1 MNKEKLKK
9 RARDTIVF
17 IALMFLSVGLYAQA
31 LTVKGKVLDGEG
43 YAIAGVAVIVEGTT
57 IGTVTND
64 EGDYVLNNVPAG
76 SVLQYVLVGY
86 VTATEKATNDRTTI
100 NVIMLESTESL
111 EEITVVAFGKQT
123 KTSMVSSVESVNVK
137 ELRVPSSNF
146 TTSFS
151 GRIAGMIAYQTSGEP
166 GYDNASFFIR
176 GITTFGTGKVDPLI
190 LIDNMEVS
198 ASDLSKLHPD
208 DLESFSVLKDA
219 SAAALYGARG
229 ANGVVL
235 VTTKQGSKGAAR
247 LSLRVENAFSSATS
261 KLQMADPITYME
273 MANEALWTRSNT
285 SNTMNTVYSRAK
297 IEETRLG
304 VNPYVYPAVD
314 WVGMLIKDVTAN
326 QRANLS
332 VSGGGDVARYYV
344 AATFSQDNGILKV
357 DNRNNF
363 NNNINVK
370 KYTLRSNIN
379 IDITKTT
386 ELIVRLHG
394 GFDDY
399 QGPLQGGSDLY
410 KKILKVSPVRFP
422 AYYEPV
428 GVYTNTN
435 HILFGNEDSGGRYLN
450 PYAEMLRGYK
460 NTSSSSLSAQLE
472 LKQDL
477 NNWIPGL
484 TARLLANTTRN
495 AGFSQQRAY
504 TPYYYD
510 AVGYDRLT
518 DTYRLTA
525 LNSIASSGA
534 EKGTEYLEY
543 IPGSN
548 YVNSAMY
555 GEAAVNW
562 EQKFADKHTVGAM
575 LVGIIRQYTDSNALD
590 PLFDP
595 PQPSLAA
602 SLPQRNLGLS
612 GRFTYGY
619 DNRYFAEANFG
630 YNGSEKFDKGHRWGF
645 FPSIGGAWMVS
656 NEAFWKDW
664 KNTVSKLKLRY
675 TYGLVGN
682 DAIGNQRFFYL
693 SNIVIN
699 GWTRD
704 AGAGSIYMAGY
715 NNDGFG
721 TDGNG
726 VPYTGVNILAYANP
740 KIGWEVSYKSNIGI
754 EIGLFKDK
762 LEIQA
767 DIWNEHR
774 TNILQ
779 SRADIAVD
787 MGLWSTPKVN
797 VGEAKGEGV
806 DVSLDYN
813 QAIGKD
819 WWITGRA
826 NFTYA
831 HSEYLYYEE
840 PDFVSQGLPWRSKK
854 GRTTTHSEGYVSERL
869 FIDQNEINRAPRQE
883 LGSTVEYAAGDI
895 KYKDLDGDGYVN
907 ARDMVALGYPVTPE
921 INYGFGVSAGYKN
934 IDVSVFFQ
942 GSGRSSFFINP
953 KEMAPFVPSID
964 LSTGKEMENGLAQ
977 FIADDYWT
985 ELTQDPYA
993 RWPRLANR
1001 EIQNNTVRSDW
1012 WMYTNKYLRFKSFEV
1027 GYTLPEKISKK
1038 VRMSSARIYVS
1049 GTNLLL
1055 FSNFKIW
1062 DIELG
1067 DNGLNYP
1074 LQRVFNIGINFGF

>member
-1 MNKEKLKK
+1 ME
-9 RARDTIVF
+9 
-17 IALMFLSVGLYAQA
+17 M
-31 LTVKGKVLDGEG
+31 
-43 YAIAGVAVIVEGTT
+43 
-57 IGTVTND
+57 
-64 EGDYVLNNVPAG
+64 
-76 SVLQYVLVGY
+76 
-86 VTATEKATNDRTTI
+86 
-100 NVIMLESTESL
+100 
-111 EEITVVAFGKQT
+111 
-123 KTSMVSSVESVNVK
+123 
-137 ELRVPSSNF
+137 
-146 TTSFS
+146 TTS
-151 GRIAGMIAYQTSGEP
+151 
-166 GYDNASFFIR
+166 
-176 GITTFGTGKVDPLI
+176 
-190 LIDNMEVS
+190 
-198 ASDLSKLHPD
+198 DLAKLHPD

-235 VTTKQGSKGAAR
+235 ITTKQGTKGAAR
-247 LSLRVENAFSSATS
+247 LSFRVENSFSMPTS
-261 KLQMADPITYME
+261 TLDMADPITYME

-285 SNTMNTVYSRAK
+285 SSARNTVYSRAK

-304 VNPYVYPAVD
+304 INPYAYPAVD
-314 WVGMLIKDVTAN
+314 WVDMLIKDVTSN
-326 QRANLS
+326 QRANINI
-332 VSGGGDVARYYV
+332 SGGGEIARYYV
-344 AATFSQDNGILKV
+344 AATFAQDNGILKV
-357 DNRNNF
+357 DKRNSF
-363 NNNINVK
+363 NNNVDYK

-379 IDITKTT
+379 IDVTKTT

-410 KKILKVSPVRFP
+410 QKILKVSPVRFP

-428 GVYTNTN
+428 GIYQNAN

-450 PYAEMLRGYK
+450 PYAEMLRGYR
-460 NTSSSSLSAQLE
+460 NTASSSLSAQLE

-477 NNWIPGL
+477 GGWIEGL
-484 TARLLANTTRN
+484 SARLLANTTRN
-495 AGFSQQRAY
+495 GSFSQRRAY

-510 AVGYDRLT
+510 VASYDRLN

-525 LNSIASSGA
+525 LNAISSAGG

-548 YVNSAMY
+548 NVNSALY
-555 GEAAVNW
+555 GEAAIQW
-562 EQKFADKHTVGAM
+562 ERKFADKHSVGAM
-575 LVGIIRQYTDSNALD
+575 LVGIIRQYTDSNAID
-590 PLFDP
+590 PELLIP
-595 PQPSLAA
+595 TLAQ

-619 DNRYFAEANFG
+619 DNRYFVEANFG

-656 NEAFWKDW
+656 NEAFWADL
-664 KNTVSKLKLRY
+664 KNTVSKLKFRY

-693 SNIVIN
+693 SNIIIN

-704 AGAGSIYMAGY
+704 EGAGSIYMGGY
-715 NNDGFG
+715 NYDGFG
-721 TDGNG
+721 TDGWG
-726 VPYTGVNILAYANP
+726 MPYTGVNILAYANP

-754 EIGLFKDK
+754 ELGLFKDK

-797 VGEAKGEGV
+797 VGEAKGQGV

-813 QAIGKD
+813 QTIGKD

-840 PDFVSQGLPWRSKK
+840 PDFVSQGLPWRSKT
-854 GRTTTHSEGYVSERL
+854 GRTTTHSEGYISERL
-869 FIDQNEINRAPRQE
+869 FIDQNDINNSPRQE
-883 LGSTVEYAAGDI
+883 LGTVVEYAAGDI
-895 KYKDLDGDGYVN
+895 KYRDLDGDGYVN
-907 ARDMVALGYPVTPE
+907 ARDMVALGYPTTPE
-921 INYGFGVSAGYKN
+921 INYGFGVSVGYKGW
-934 IDVSVFFQ
+934 DVSVFFQ
-942 GSGRSSFFINP
+942 GSGRSSFFIDP
-953 KEMAPFVPSID
+953 RAMAPFVPDID
-964 LSTGKEMENGLAQ
+964 LSTGKELENGLAQ

-993 RWPRLANR
+993 KWPRLANR
-1001 EIQNNTVRSDW
+1001 EIANNTVRSDW
-1012 WMYTNKYLRFKSFEV
+1012 WMHTNRYLRFKSFEV
-1027 GYTLPEKISKK
+1027 GYTLPENLVKK
-1038 VRMSSARIYVS
+1038 ALMSSARIYVS

-1055 FSNFKIW
+1055 FSDFKIW
-1062 DIELG
+1062 DVELG
-1067 DNGLNYP
+1067 GNGLNYP